1 MSTHEQP
8 LRRAEVAP
16 ATEAPAA
23 PDIAAEEEEDLWEG
37 GIGWPETLGMSLSSL
52 RANPLRTVLTALGV
66 LIGVAS
72 VVALLAIGRGSQASI
87 TASITANGANL
98 LTVRPGAPSSGGV
111 RGAVGE
117 SSSLTLADAEA
128 LANPQSVPDAAFV
141 SPEYSGNAQ
150 LVAGSLNLNAR
161 VTGATAVYP
170 SLHNNTLAEGVF
182 FSDEDN
188 RASANVVVLGA
199 NVATNLFP
207 AGDSLGQQVRM
218 NGQSFR
224 VVGVLASSG
233 GGGFGSIDDGV
244 IVPLNTALRKLFGA
258 RAAVGNSFSVSTI
271 VIQAASSDQ
280 IDAALSEVEI
290 ALRNQKDLPLDGSG
304 DTFSV
309 INQASIL
316 ATVTQTTQMLT
327 LFLAA
332 IAAISLLVGGIGIM
346 NIMLV
351 SVRER
356 TREIGLR
363 KALGAREGDIML
375 QFLFESLALSGVGGL
390 LGLALGSAIALAVG
404 ASGVMQVQLSLDAAL
419 LALGFALA
427 VGLFFGIAPARSA
440 ARLDPITALRY
451 E

>member
-1 MSTHEQP
+1 
-8 LRRAEVAP
+8 
-16 ATEAPAA
+16 
-23 PDIAAEEEEDLWEG
+23 
-37 GIGWPETLGMSLSSL
+37 MSLASL
-52 RANPLRTVLTALGV
+52 RGNPLRTILTALGV

-72 VVALLAIGRGSQASI
+72 VVALLAIGRGSQAAI
-87 TASITANGANL
+87 TESITANGANL
-98 LTVRPGAPSSGGV
+98 LTVRAGASSSSGV

-117 SSSLTLADAEA
+117 GGTLTVADAEV
-128 LANPQSVPDAAFV
+128 LANPQNVPDAAFV

-150 LVAGSLNLNAR
+150 LVASSLNLNAR
-161 VTGATAVYP
+161 VTGALPVYP
-170 SLHNNTLAEGVF
+170 SLHNNTLAEGAF
-182 FSDEDN
+182 FSDDDN
-188 RASANVVVLGA
+188 RTSANVVVLGA

-207 AGDSLGQQVRM
+207 GGDALGQQVRM
-218 NGQSFR
+218 NGQSFQ

-244 IVPLNTALRKLFGA
+244 IVPLNTAQRKLFGA
-258 RAAVGNSFSVSTI
+258 RAAVGGTWSVSNI
-271 VIQAASSDQ
+271 VVQAASSKQ
-280 IDAALSEVEI
+280 IDAALSEIEI
-290 ALRNQKDLPLDGSG
+290 ALRNSKNLPLDGSG

-375 QFLFESLALSGVGGL
+375 QFLFEALALSGVGGL
-390 LGLALGSAIALAVG
+390 LGLALGAGIALAVS
-404 ASGVMQVQLSLDAAL
+404 ASGVMKAQLSPDAAL

-427 VGLFFGIAPARSA
+427 VGLFFGIAPARNA
-440 ARLDPITALRY
+440 ARLDPIEALRY